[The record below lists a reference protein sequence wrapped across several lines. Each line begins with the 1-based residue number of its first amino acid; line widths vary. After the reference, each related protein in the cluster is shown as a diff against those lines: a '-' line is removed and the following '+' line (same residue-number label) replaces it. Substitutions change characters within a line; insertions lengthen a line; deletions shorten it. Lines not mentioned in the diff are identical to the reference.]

1 MKYLPILLL
10 FVLLLAACGG
20 MDGMN
25 TETETAVSDRTQAQG
40 TPEGAGPGGG
50 MGQGMGMGMGNG
62 MMARHHATVPEE
74 FAGLTNPVTADEES
88 LIRGQEIYTAY
99 CVVCHGETGMGDG
112 VGAANL
118 DPAPAALAHTSR
130 MLGDDY
136 LYWRV
141 SEGGSHDPFN
151 SAMPA
156 WESAFDETARWD
168 VINYLRA
175 LSSGGIGQMGMG
187 SGNAQAEDHT
197 EMLETGVADGVITQA
212 EADMFETVHAFMD
225 ELMAEGAPA
234 SGSMGQNQEAMLSA
248 LVEAGTITQE
258 EMDAFTEVHDRL
270 LEAGLMQ

>member
-1 MKYLPILLL
+1 MRFSLIILLAAL
-10 FVLLLAACGG
+10 VLTACGG
-20 MDGMN
+20 MADMN
-25 TETETAVSDRTQAQG
+25 METAVPDSTTTQSS
-40 TPEGAGPGGG
+40 
-50 MGQGMGMGMGNG
+50 GMGMGMGNG
-62 MMARHHATVPEE
+62 MMARHHATIPEAY
-74 FAGLTNPVTADEES
+74 AGLTNPVAADEES
-88 LIRGQEIYTAY
+88 LTRGADIYTTY
-99 CVVCHGETGMGDG
+99 CVVCHGEDGMGDG

-141 SEGGSHDPFN
+141 SEGGAHDPFN

-168 VINYLRA
+168 VINYVRA
-175 LSSGGIGQMGMG
+175 LSSGGMGQMDMGSGMG
-187 SGNAQAEDHT
+187 SGMNAGNMQEEDHT
-197 EMLETGVADGVITQA
+197 EMLATGVADGVITQA
-212 EADMFETVHAFMD
+212 EAEMFETVHAFMD
-225 ELMAEGAPA
+225 DLMAAGASA
-234 SGSMGQNQEAMLSA
+234 SGSMGQNQEAMLSK